1 MTDSSL
7 ATPPEPDPA
16 PKLRRLDLP
25 ERLDLAAADELAEAL
40 EHLCDSPLEI
50 DASAVTQL
58 GALCA
63 QVLLAARL
71 QWQSD
76 RVAFRLVSPSAGFH
90 DGLATL
96 GLPADIFDSESAS

>member
-1 MTDSSL
+1 MTESTL
-7 ATPPEPDPA
+7 PHLPEADQP

-58 GALCA
+58 GTLCA

-76 RVAFRLVSPSAGFH
+76 RVAFRLVSPSAAFR
-90 DGLATL
+90 DGLTTL
-96 GLPADIFDSESAS
+96 GLPSDIFENGSTP

>member
-1 MTDSSL
+1 MTDSPLS
-7 ATPPEPDPA
+7 APPEPDHA

-40 EHLCDSPLEI
+40 EHLCDSPLEV
-50 DASAVTQL
+50 DASGVSQL

-76 RVAFRLVSPSAGFH
+76 RVTFRLVSPSPAFR
-90 DGLATL
+90 DGLAVL
-96 GLPADIFDSESAS
+96 GLPADIFDSGSAP